1 MNKRLWIVAGV
12 VVGLI
17 VGTMFVS
24 RFALTQAADPAA
36 PGDQPKAAASKV
48 TAVTV
53 YQNNALITREVE
65 VPEGAGTIEVVVT
78 PLPPQTINSSLYS
91 EGSEDIRVL
100 STRFRTRPMKED
112 TREEVRKAEADL
124 HKLALDAQKL
134 QSDSKTITENM
145 ALLGKLENFTA
156 ATTQHATEKGNL
168 NSDSAIALSDHVMK
182 KRDEMAKQ
190 LVETQQ
196 KIQANGEQT
205 EFVKR
210 QLTELAAGT
219 NKTERDAVI
228 VVDKKNAAAGKVR
241 LNYLVDSATWRPQ
254 YKLRAGKDKDPIRV
268 EYLAA
273 IAQQTGEDWKDVKLT
288 LSTAQP
294 MFNAAPPELRSLAVG
309 IMPRGNNP
317 MATVG
322 VPNLPGSLA
331 GQTGAQGGG
340 AVPPAG
346 ATGVGNYLNSAK
358 DYQDLAKNLRSQALV
373 EFNKQNKEEAVK
385 SVNEAAVVEQTFD
398 LLAAKDD
405 GFVFKGKPSAGG
417 REGQSVTYHLPSK
430 LTVPS
435 RNDEQVIEVTRLE
448 MNPDYFYKAVPV
460 LTPHVFRLANLTNKS
475 EHVLLP
481 GEATMY
487 LGSDFVGRQNLP
499 LVAIGEQF
507 TAGFGVDPQLQV
519 QRHMVDKS
527 RTMKGGNQVLTYEYN
542 ILASS
547 YKADAVNLQIWDR
560 LPTAETETMGVT
572 LMKAEPE
579 VSNDPIYAR
588 EEKTHNL
595 LRWDLKLDSGMNG
608 EKAKV
613 IKYEFKLEL
622 DKQMMLGSFTVR

>member
-1 MNKRLWIVAGV
+1 MNKRLRIFAGV
-12 VVGLI
+12 VAGLL
-17 VGTMFVS
+17 VGTLFVS

-36 PGDQPKAAASKV
+36 PADQPKAAASKV
-48 TAVTV
+48 TAVTI

-134 QSDSKTITENM
+134 QSDAKTITENM

-182 KRDEMAKQ
+182 KRTEMAKD
-190 LVETQQ
+190 LVDIQQ
-196 KIQANGEQT
+196 KTQANTEQS

-210 QLTELAAGT
+210 QLMELAAGT

-254 YKLRAGKDKDPIRV
+254 YKLRAGKDKDPVRV

-273 IAQQTGEDWKDVKLT
+273 IAQLTGEDWKDVSLT

-294 MFNAAPPELRSLAVG
+294 MFNAAPPELRSLSIG
-309 IMPRGNNP
+309 LMPRGNNP
-317 MATVG
+317 LATVG
-322 VPNLPGSLA
+322 VPNIPGRVG
-331 GQTGAQGGG
+331 GQIGGG
-340 AVPPAG
+340 PQAPGTPAG
-346 ATGVGNYLNSAK
+346 GNTLNTAK
-358 DYQDLAKNLRSQALV
+358 DYKEEAKNLRSQAQG
-373 EFNKQNKEEAVK
+373 EFNKQEKDKGEK
-385 SVNEAAVVEQTFD
+385 LVNEAAVVDQCFD
-398 LLAAKDD
+398 LLTAKDD
-405 GFVFKGKPSAGG
+405 GFVFKSKPSPGA

-435 RNDEQVIEVTRLE
+435 RNDEQVIEVTRLD
-448 MNPDYFYKAVPV
+448 MNPEYFYKAVPV

-487 LGSDFVGRQNLP
+487 LGTDFVGRQNLP

-519 QRHMVDKS
+519 QRTMVDKS

-547 YKADAVNLQIWDR
+547 YKADAVSLQIWDR

-572 LMKAEPE
+572 LIKADPE
-579 VSNDPIYAR
+579 VSNDPVYAR

>member
-12 VVGLI
+12 VAGLL

-24 RFALTQAADPAA
+24 RFALTQAADPGA
-36 PGDQPKAAASKV
+36 PADQPKAAASKV

-53 YQNNALITREVE
+53 YQNNALVTREVE
-65 VPEGAGTIEVVVT
+65 IPEGAGTIEVVVT

-112 TREEVRKAEADL
+112 TREEVRKAEAEL

-182 KRDEMAKQ
+182 KRSEMAKD
-190 LVETQQ
+190 LVDIQQ
-196 KIQANGEQT
+196 KLQTNTEQS

-254 YKLRAGKDKDPIRV
+254 YKLRAGKDKDPVRV

-273 IAQQTGEDWKDVKLT
+273 IAQLTGEDWKDVNLT

-294 MFNAAPPELRSLAVG
+294 MFNAAPPELRSLSIG
-309 IMPRGNNP
+309 LMPRGNNP
-317 MATVG
+317 LATVG
-322 VPNLPGSLA
+322 VPNIPGRVG
-331 GQTGAQGGG
+331 GQVGGG
-340 AVPPAG
+340 PQAPGTP
-346 ATGVGNYLNSAK
+346 VGGNALNTAK
-358 DYQDLAKNLRSQALV
+358 DYKEEAKNLRSQAQG
-373 EFNKQNKEEAVK
+373 EFNKQDKDKGEK
-385 SVNEAAVVEQTFD
+385 LVNEAAVVDQCFD
-398 LLAAKDD
+398 LLTAKDD
-405 GFVFKGKPSAGG
+405 GFVFKSKPSAGP

-435 RNDEQVIEVTRLE
+435 RNDEQVIEVTRLD

-519 QRHMVDKS
+519 QRTMVDKS

-547 YKADAVNLQIWDR
+547 YKADAVSLQIWDR

-572 LMKAEPE
+572 LIKADPE
-579 VSNDPIYAR
+579 VSNDPVYAR

>member
-12 VVGLI
+12 VAGLL
-17 VGTMFVS
+17 VGTLFVS
-24 RFALTQAADPAA
+24 KLAFTQAADPAA
-36 PGDQPKAAASKV
+36 PAEQPKAAASKV

-112 TREEVRKAEADL
+112 TREEVRKADAEL
-124 HKLALDAQKL
+124 RKLTLDAQKL
-134 QSDSKTITENM
+134 QSDSKTISENM

-156 ATTQHATEKGNL
+156 ASTQHATEKGNL

-182 KRDEMAKQ
+182 KRSEMAKD
-190 LVETQQ
+190 LVDIQQ
-196 KIQANGEQT
+196 KLQTNTEQT

-210 QLTELAAGT
+210 QLLELAAGT
-219 NKTERDAVI
+219 SKTERDAVI

-241 LNYLVDSATWRPQ
+241 LNYLVDAAAWRPQ
-254 YKLRAGKDKDPIRV
+254 YKLRAGKDKDPVHV

-273 IAQQTGEDWKDVKLT
+273 IAQQTGEDWKDVSLT

-294 MFNAAPPELRSLAVG
+294 MFNAAPPELRSLAIG
-309 IMPRGNNP
+309 LMPRGNNP

-322 VPNLPGSLA
+322 VPNIPGRVG
-331 GQTGAQGGG
+331 GQIGGG
-340 AVPPAG
+340 PQAPGTPPAS
-346 ATGVGNYLNSAK
+346 NPLNTAK
-358 DYQDLAKNLRSQALV
+358 DFQDEAKNLRSQAQG
-373 EFNKQNKEEAVK
+373 EFNKQKKGEAEK
-385 SVNEAAVVEQTFD
+385 LVNEAAVVEQCFD
-398 LLAAKDD
+398 LLTAKDD
-405 GFVFKGKPSAGG
+405 GFVFKGGKPSEGV

-435 RNDEQVIEVTRLE
+435 RNDEQVIEVTRLD

-519 QRHMVDKS
+519 QRHMIDKS
-527 RTMKGGNQVLTYEYN
+527 RTMNGGNQVLKYEYH

-547 YKADAVNLQIWDR
+547 YKPNAVNLQIWDR
-560 LPTAETETMGVT
+560 LPIAETETMGVN
-572 LMKAEPE
+572 LIKSDPE
-579 VSNDPIYAR
+579 VSTDPVYVR

-595 LRWDLKLDSGMNG
+595 LRWDLKLDPNMNG

-622 DKQMMLGSFTVR
+622 DKQMMLGSFTVK

>member
-12 VVGLI
+12 AAGLL
-17 VGTMFVS
+17 VGTLFVS
-24 RFALTQAADPAA
+24 RLALTQAADPAA
-36 PGDQPKAAASKV
+36 PADQPKAVASKI

-53 YQNNALITREVE
+53 YQNNALVTREVE

-100 STRFRTRPMKED
+100 STRFRSRPMKED
-112 TREEVRKAEADL
+112 TREEVRKAEAEMR
-124 HKLALDAQKL
+124 KLALDMQKL
-134 QSDSKTITENM
+134 QSDSKTISENM

-182 KRDEMAKQ
+182 KRTEMAKD
-190 LVETQQ
+190 LVDIQQ
-196 KIQANGEQT
+196 KMQTNTEQT
-205 EFVKR
+205 
-210 QLTELAAGT
+210 
-219 NKTERDAVI
+219 
-228 VVDKKNAAAGKVR
+228 
-241 LNYLVDSATWRPQ
+241 
-254 YKLRAGKDKDPIRV
+254 KLRAGKDKDPVRV

-273 IAQQTGEDWKDVKLT
+273 IAQLTGEDWKDVNLT

-309 IMPRGNNP
+309 LAPRGNNP

-322 VPNLPGSLA
+322 VPNIPGRIGGQFGGGPQQPGS
-331 GQTGAQGGG
+331 
-340 AVPPAG
+340 PP
-346 ATGVGNYLNSAK
+346 VGNSLNSPKDFQVEAK
-358 DYQDLAKNLRSQALV
+358 SLRSQAQG
-373 EFNKQNKEEAVK
+373 EFNKQEKDKGEK
-385 SVNEAAVVEQTFD
+385 LVNEAAVVEQCFD
-398 LLAAKDD
+398 LLTAKDD
-405 GFVFKGKPSAGG
+405 GFVFKGKPSASA

-435 RNDEQVIEVTRLE
+435 RNDEQVIEVTRLD
-448 MNPDYFYKAVPV
+448 MNPEYFYKAVPV

-519 QRHMVDKS
+519 QRHMVDKT

-572 LMKAEPE
+572 LIKADPE
-579 VSNDPIYAR
+579 VSSDPVYAR